1 MADVKKGAKRAL
13 ACTKRKGIL
22 TDAVDA
28 GEKILLGKTTKPE
41 HGDLI
46 KSLRG
51 EVRRR
56 YGVGIVKPKSKRF
69 TKGSQEAKDHVAKIR
84 AMKKSGGSFRM

>member
-1 MADVKKGAKRAL
+1 MSDINKGAKRAL
-13 ACTKRKGIL
+13 AYTKRKGIL

-28 GEKILLGKTTKPE
+28 GERFLLSKATNPQHE
-41 HGDLI
+41 VLI

-56 YGVGIVKPKSKRF
+56 YGVVPIQKLRDSLKVR
-69 TKGSQEAKDHVAKIR
+69 KGQNITWLIYEL
-84 AMKKSGGSFRM
+84 